1 MTVTSRAA
9 INSGNRNPAEQIDLR
24 IAPMLANVVFGG
36 SPNELA
42 VRAHTS
48 IIFGGAT
55 QAVSTIHLARNTI
68 LVGPFTED

>member
-9 INSGNRNPAEQIDLR
+9 INSGNQNPAEQIDMR

-42 VRAHTS
+42 VKAQTNT
-48 IIFGGAT
+48 IYGGAT
-55 QAVSTIHLARNTI
+55 QAVSTLNLARNTI